1 MRAPEYHK
9 INSVF
14 MRDMSKSTKPLIVGQ
29 YSCPEFEYLSSNDWT
44 WSEKVDG
51 TNIRLT
57 WDGKELHI
65 GGRTDNAQ
73 IPVKLIDGI
82 KAIGLEAKLTKVFP
96 GIPDVFLYGEGY
108 GAGIQKGGGDYRDD
122 NGFILFDAQI
132 AGWWLSRENV
142 KDVAGNLGLP
152 SVPEL
157 FKGPIQLAT
166 EWCKSRCESK
176 LRKSLPEGV
185 VGRPLVELVSRK
197 GGRIITKLKL
207 RDFEE
212 AKK

>member
-14 MRDMSKSTKPLIVGQ
+14 KRDMSNPSKPFLVGD
-29 YSCPEFEYLSSNDWT
+29 YSCPEFEYLSNNDWM

-51 TNIRLT
+51 TNIRIS

-73 IPVKLIDGI
+73 IPVKLLDGI
-82 KAIGLEAKLTKVFP
+82 KAIGLEEKLAKAFP
-96 GIPDVFLYGEGY
+96 DIPEVFLYGEGY
-108 GAGIQKGGGDYRDD
+108 GAGIQKGGGDYRAD
-122 NGFILFDAQI
+122 NGFILFDVQI

-157 FKGPIQLAT
+157 FKGPIQLAI

-185 VGRPLVELVSRK
+185 VGRPLVELVSRRES
-197 GGRIITKLKL
+197 RIITKLKL
-207 RDFEE
+207 RDFEQV
-212 AKK
+212 KG